1 MRNVR
6 ENRNIIYLRSV
17 PYYALLLQRMPS
29 SPLESAQ
36 ENVRASLVRICTK
49 GLHVPEL
56 YQDTEIHARLYQMQ
70 HRSLLLAIMPSSTLG
85 HSQAI
90 VSSEQKIKGACGKS
104 WRVFALGA
112 DPRLEIKGQRLPF
125 SPRNELHD
133 EEAVS

>member
-49 GLHVPEL
+49 ALHVPEL

-70 HRSLLLAIMPSSTLG
+70 H
-85 HSQAI
+85 QAI